1 MKEPKRESVAVL
13 GHQAK
18 KCDPIIVIGENRF
31 TIVSTIY
38 EMETAF
44 FGPLQ

>member
-13 GHQAK
+13 CSQTK
-18 KCDPIIVIGENRF
+18 KCVPIIVIGEHRF